1 MQIELTET
9 IEFNSRFRIRKIY
22 LLVSAILVITGCG
35 DTENVS
41 IGPDQPNRTKTTHQP
56 NHRHYAVGRSDQP
69 RGTVVLRK
77 PNTDL
82 APLGKLK
89 NLRKLYLGLNDITD
103 KQKAMLKKA
112 LPNCDIIF

>member
-1 MQIELTET
+1 MQIALNKT
-9 IEFNSRFRIRKIY
+9 IEFNERFRIRKIY

-56 NHRHYAVGRSDQP
+56 NHRHYAVGQSDQP

-77 PNTDL
+77 PNNDL

-89 NLRKLYLGLNDITD
+89 NLRMLYLGLNNITAD
-103 KQKAMLKKA
+103 KKAMLKKA
-112 LPNCDIIF
+112 LLNCDIYF